1 MKIEVT
7 ERELH
12 LIKEALLNNS
22 VKYASQAMNK
32 ENVQLMGNEWT
43 KNIMQKSDDMIVLLT
58 KLK

>member
-32 ENVQLMGNEWT
+32 ENVQLMGNEWA